1 MAHPSPQVCIRCKGK
16 LLCGMPYCPIL
27 ERYSSHRQAFS
38 SITNNE
44 LSGSSPP
51 AVFVSWKNY
60 PKVGF
65 SPLAPAGEHNTA
77 LFDSPEKWFGKA
89 QQEIIGFRER
99 LVGARTNLDAG
110 SAANPGRLL
119 GEMQEMAMSDRP
131 TDVEIKLDRAPSP
144 KLSFSAFSA
153 PTGPSAN
160 LEKFTLAENPH
171 IPQKV
176 DYLVSDTDVKS
187 SIALSELFDSD
198 IPVSYLHKILSA
210 GLLGVKKNRKLV
222 PTRWS
227 ITAVD
232 SNLSEHLL
240 DKIRY
245 SPTIDEI
252 RIFHS
257 AYLDNHF
264 YTVLFPSAWQ
274 FEQLEAWLPG
284 ASWNVNSPS
293 ANVIQ
298 DHEPFRGR
306 KKYASNV
313 EGAYY
318 AARLAV
324 AEYLRDENA
333 QAACLVF
340 REIGNDYNI
349 PLGVWVIR
357 ETMRDAMKKKPL
369 TFQGRKLAFSY
380 LSRKLKVPMKLYEKK
395 SKLLDSLKHQ
405 TQLAQWA

>member
-1 MAHPSPQVCIRCKGK
+1 MSRPSPRLCIRCKGK

-27 ERYSSHRQAFS
+27 ERYSSHRQAS
-38 SITNNE
+38 ESITNNE
-44 LSGSSPP
+44 LFGASPP

-65 SPLAPAGEHNTA
+65 SPLAPAGEHNTE
-77 LFDSPEKWFGKA
+77 LFDAPEKWFGKP
-89 QQEIIGFRER
+89 QQEVIGFREK
-99 LVGARTNLDAG
+99 LVSARAKFEVN

-119 GEMQEMAMSDRP
+119 GEMQEMAMSDKP
-131 TDVEIKLDRAPSP
+131 TGVEMKLDKAPKP

-153 PTGPSAN
+153 PTGPSAG
-160 LEKFTLAENPH
+160 LEKFKLTENPH

-176 DYLVSDTDVKS
+176 DYLVGDTDVKS
-187 SIALSELFDSD
+187 TTALNELFDAE
-198 IPVSYLHKILSA
+198 IPVSYLHKIFSA

-240 DKIRY
+240 GKIRY
-245 SPTIDEI
+245 NPTIDEI

-257 AYLDNHF
+257 EYLDNRF
-264 YTVLFPSAWQ
+264 YTVLFPGAWQ

-284 ASWNVNSPS
+284 ASWNVDSQT
-293 ANVIQ
+293 ANVIR

-318 AARLAV
+318 AARLAI
-324 AEYLRDENA
+324 AEYLGNENA

-357 ETMRDAMKKKPL
+357 ETMRNAMKKKPL
-369 TFQGRKLAFSY
+369 AFQDRKLAFSY
-380 LSRKLKVPMKLYEKK
+380 LSNKLKVSMKLYEKK

-405 TQLAQWA
+405 TQLMQWA